1 MHLTPFVRLAF
12 AAACV
17 WCALVEIAEFFACR
31 FFSLELDGD
40 WFLLLATSES
50 HEIATFV
57 SLYAARLL
65 GAVGLFAA
73 VSALAV
79 LVVCRSR
86 PRQLLLAAL
95 VFVLYAGTRLCTCGK
110 AWKPL
115 YVAYDT
121 VRSSAEYAELGKAGA
136 WTPERAAHVRPAP
149 EGATNLV
156 FVIGESLTSD
166 RMSVY
171 GYGRETTPG
180 LASLEGRI
188 AVLGPLRTTHPD
200 TARALRMMLTRA
212 TREKPDKAVETLPVF
227 LRQRGY
233 RTALLSA
240 QRHWERYCG
249 VEQMIFAACES
260 RLYLSDLRPGRPL
273 YDGDLLPYVK
283 EELVRRDGR
292 PFAVFV
298 HLSGSHFSP
307 QDRVP
312 PHFPEGETL
321 DAYDRSVRY
330 TDDVLARLVKL
341 VPEKTVLVFV
351 SDHGE
356 SVDCPDWRNV
366 KSPSMW
372 RVPLLVYPEEAS
384 SPFRSLVATDEIWYN
399 P

>member
-1 MHLTPFVRLAF
+1 MPFVRFAF
-12 AAACV
+12 VAVCA
-17 WCALVEIAEFFACR
+17 WCALVEIAEAFAWR

-40 WFLLLATSES
+40 WFLLLATSDS

-57 SLYAARLL
+57 SLHAARLL
-65 GAVGLFAA
+65 ATVGIFVALATFVALFAI
-73 VSALAV
+73 
-79 LVVCRSR
+79 RSR
-86 PRQLLLAAL
+86 PRLILLAMLAL
-95 VFVLYAGTRLCTCGK
+95 AAYAGARIWACGK

-121 VRSSAEYAELGKAGA
+121 VRSSAEYAELRKAGA
-136 WTPERAAHVRPAP
+136 WTPERTALVRPAP

-156 FVIGESLTSD
+156 FVIGESLTPD

-171 GYGRETTPG
+171 GYGKETTPG
-180 LASLEGRI
+180 LAALAGRI
-188 AVLGPLRTTHPD
+188 AVLGPLTTTHPD

-212 TREKPDKAVETLPVF
+212 TREKPDKAIETLPVF

-260 RLYLSDLRPGRPL
+260 RFYLSDRTPGRPL

-283 EELVRRDGR
+283 EELARRDGR

-298 HLSGSHFSP
+298 HLQGSHFIP

-312 PHFPEGETL
+312 AGFPGRVGF
-321 DAYDRSVRY
+321 DAYDQSVRY
-330 TDDVLARLVKL
+330 TDDVLTRLIGMI
-341 VPEKTVLVFV
+341 PEKTVLVFV

-356 SVDCPDWRNV
+356 SVDCQEWRNV
-366 KSPSMW
+366 NSPSMW
-372 RVPLLVYPEEAS
+372 RVPLLVYPAEAS
-384 SPFRSLVATDEIWYN
+384 APFRSLVATDEIWYN